1 MHSNRE
7 RYVARGSKSNGAD
20 ASSANTSFQ
29 TKLWLA
35 AGQRCSNTG
44 VAQRK
49 HVVLGL
55 TLRQRRVAR
64 PTLNASNAT

>member
-7 RYVARGSKSNGAD
+7 RYVARGSKNNDAD
-20 ASSANTSFQ
+20 ASSADISLQ

-35 AGQRCSNTG
+35 AGKRRNNMG
-44 VAQRK
+44 AAQRK

-55 TLRQRRVAR
+55 TLRQRRLAR
-64 PTLNASNAT
+64 PALNGSNAT